1 MLKRF
6 FLTIAILPI
15 AMPLLWSDDKSSNR
29 GKETPVLLNKN
40 KTNQKPTDIQ
50 DDNLTCVYIE
60 GQLQFQFAQSEG
72 SASVD
77 VSKLDTGERVT
88 TQSNGYLFTV
98 TMGDTPGFYQI
109 TVNTSEGSVY
119 TGYLAID

>member
-1 MLKRF
+1 
-6 FLTIAILPI
+6 
-15 AMPLLWSDDKSSNR
+15 MPLLWSDDKSSNR

-50 DDNLTCVYIE
+50 DDNLTCVYIG

-77 VSKLDTGERVT
+77 VSKLDTGERIT

-109 TVNTSEGSVY
+109 TVSTSEGSVY

>member
-1 MLKRF
+1 MRKK
-6 FLTIAILPI
+6 
-15 AMPLLWSDDKSSNR
+15 LLAATVITLMTASLSFGENPSTVKGPEHIQMKKDKNR
-29 GKETPVLLNKN
+29 
-40 KTNQKPTDIQ
+40 PTDIQ
-50 DDNLTCVYIE
+50 DDNLTCVYIG

-77 VSKLDTGERVT
+77 VSKLDTGERIT

-109 TVNTSEGSVY
+109 TVSTSEGSVY